1 MLKFLILGPLE
12 AVDDGGRTVPLG
24 GRRPRSIMATL
35 VVEANRVVSTD
46 RLVEEVWGTDAPR
59 SAVATLQSYLS
70 RLRHALE
77 PGLAGNATPVRLV
90 THQTGYE
97 LRADTSEI
105 DACHFESLAAAGRAA
120 AAGGDDQ
127 LAVRRLSEALGLW
140 RGPVLDGLDPGATAR
155 GEISRLTELRLAV
168 VEDRLKLEL
177 ALGHHADVVGELKA
191 LVAAHPLR
199 ERLHA
204 LRMLA
209 LYRSGRQADA
219 LAAFSEARRAL
230 VTGLGIEPGHR
241 LSRLQQRMLV
251 QDPTLGWRRRPS
263 RGRTIPAPTP
273 SVTRTNGNLPAPL
286 ASFVGRDRE
295 CRAVIGLLDDARLV
309 TLTGAG
315 GCGKT
320 QLALRV
326 ARDVAGRFT
335 GGAWIAELASRR
347 DPALVPAATAQA
359 LGLPEQPGRAVTD
372 VVVEFVGD
380 RSLLL
385 ILDNCEHLITAT
397 AAFVADV
404 LARCPALHVLA
415 TSREPLRVAGEHPWR
430 VPSLGLPPDSG
441 LDALTASDAARLFV
455 TRAREVVPGFSATTA
470 NAPAIARI
478 CHELDGIPL
487 ALELAA
493 ARLPMLSADEI
504 AARLDDR
511 FGLLAHGRR
520 VGPDRHQT
528 LEAAIDW
535 SYQLL
540 SHDERRL
547 LARLSVFAG
556 GFTVDAVEEVCS
568 TDGRERRDMLETLSA
583 VADKSLIVP
592 VADTAGPA
600 RHDLLETIRAFARAR
615 LDPDELRATAERH
628 AQFFAGLAQ
637 RAAPR
642 LTGPDQ
648 VRWLNRL
655 HVEQNNLRAALT
667 WSLRHDGGRS
677 ALRIAASAWWF
688 WLQFGHVAE
697 GSRWLHRVLSVA
709 GHADP
714 ALRQRVLHAAG
725 RMAWAQAETDQARRY
740 LLAALG
746 LARDLG
752 DDARIARAE
761 ARLALVAADGA
772 STADAGA
779 RIETAVR
786 LADRGDAW
794 TRAVVRDAAGFVA
807 WRTGRL
813 EDAADE
819 FAESERCY
827 LAAGDEWGACLA
839 RLGAARVARRRRQFA
854 RAAAL
859 HRRNLERGLALTVSS
874 LDFIGLPQDLLGLAA
889 VASQAASHELAVEL
903 AGAAESLRLAVELPA
918 QSVEREEHARALAGA
933 RAALGQ
939 ARVDAALSR
948 GRSLGA
954 QAAVARAVSATA
966 HLADP

>member
-1 MLKFLILGPLE
+1 VEFRILGPLE
-12 AVDDGGRTVPLG
+12 AVDDGGRTLPLG

-35 VVEANRVVSTD
+35 VVEANRMVSTD
-46 RLVEEVWGTDAPR
+46 RLVEEVWGSNAPR

-77 PGLAGNATPVRLV
+77 PGLASNATPGRLV
-90 THQTGYE
+90 THQAGYE

-105 DACHFESLAAAGRAA
+105 DARRFEALAAAGRAA
-120 AAGGDDQ
+120 AAGGDDPT
-127 LAVRRLSEALGLW
+127 AVRRLAEALELW
-140 RGPVLDGLDPGATAR
+140 RGPVLDGLDPGPTVR
-155 GEISRLTELRLAV
+155 GEVSRLTELRLGV
-168 VEDRLKLEL
+168 VEERLKVEL
-177 ALGHHADVVGELKA
+177 ALGHHADVVGELEA

-251 QDPTLGWRRRPS
+251 QDPTLGWRRRPA
-263 RGRTIPAPTP
+263 RGRTMPATTP
-273 SVTRTNGNLPAPL
+273 AATRARGSLPAPL
-286 ASFVGRDRE
+286 ASFVGRERE
-295 CRAVIGLLDDARLV
+295 RRAVIGLLDDARLV

-326 ARDVAGRFT
+326 ARDVADRFG

-347 DPALVPAATAQA
+347 DPALVPTAIAQA

-372 VVVEFVGD
+372 VVVEFIGD

-385 ILDNCEHLITAT
+385 ILDNCEHLIAAT
-397 AAFVADV
+397 AAFTADV
-404 LARCPALHVLA
+404 LARCPALRVLA
-415 TSREPLRVAGEHPWR
+415 TSREPLRIAGEHPWR
-430 VPSLGLPPDSG
+430 VPSLGLPPDAG

-455 TRAREVVPGFSATTA
+455 TRAREVSPGFSVTTA
-470 NAPAIARI
+470 NAPAIVKI

-520 VGPDRHQT
+520 IGPDRHQT

-540 SHDERRL
+540 GHAERRL

-568 TDGRERRDMLETLSA
+568 TDTRERRAMLETLSA

-592 VADTAGPA
+592 VANAAGPA

-615 LDPDELRATAERH
+615 LGPGELRATAERH
-628 AQFFAGLAQ
+628 AEFFAGLAQ

-667 WSLRHDGGRS
+667 WSLRHDGGHS

-697 GSRWLHRVLSVA
+697 GSRWLDRVLTVA
-709 GHADP
+709 GDADP
-714 ALRQRVLHAAG
+714 RLRQRVLHAAG
-725 RMAWAQAETDQARRY
+725 RMAWARAETDQARRH
-740 LLAALG
+740 LLAALT

-761 ARLALVAADGA
+761 ALLALVAADGA
-772 STADAGA
+772 SAMEARA
-779 RIETAVR
+779 RIDTAVR

-794 TRAVVRDAAGFVA
+794 TRAVVHDAAGFVA

-813 EDAADE
+813 EDAAGE

-839 RLGAARVARRRRQFA
+839 RLGAARVARRRRRFG
-854 RAAAL
+854 RAATL

-918 QSVEREEHARALAGA
+918 QSVEREEHARALARA

-939 ARVDAALSR
+939 ARADAALAR

-954 QAAVARAVSATA
+954 QAAVAHALSATA
-966 HLADP
+966 HLAGR